1 MPEILR
7 FYLSF
12 TVPLNQKNDPNR
24 SDKGFKG
31 AVVNRAL
38 PSLHVMTFEIMVA
51 VPLIFFS

>member
-24 SDKGFKG
+24 SEKGFKG

-51 VPLIFFS
+51 VPLIFFP